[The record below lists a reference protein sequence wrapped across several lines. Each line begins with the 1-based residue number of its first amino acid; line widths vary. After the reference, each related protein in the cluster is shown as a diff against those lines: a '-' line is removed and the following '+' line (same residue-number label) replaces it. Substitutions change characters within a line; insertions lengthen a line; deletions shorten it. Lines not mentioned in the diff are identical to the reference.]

1 MNAFINYSM
10 GGQYKLGP
18 GLRSIAYDDKT
29 HHLFITSMDSG
40 TPVVVVAG
48 Y

>member
-10 GGQYKLGP
+10 GGQYKLSP
-18 GLRSIAYDDKT
+18 GLRSVTYDDKT
-29 HHLFITSMDSG
+29 HHLFITSMNSG
-40 TPVVVVAG
+40 SPVVLVVG